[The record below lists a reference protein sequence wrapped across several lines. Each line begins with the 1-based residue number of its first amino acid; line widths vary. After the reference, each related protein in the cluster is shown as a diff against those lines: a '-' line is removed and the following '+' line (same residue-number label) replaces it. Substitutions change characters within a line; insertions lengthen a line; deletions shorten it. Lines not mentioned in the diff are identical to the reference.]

1 MAERADPTHRGK
13 RLEFAG
19 TPVAPGE
26 RAEIRLKVSES
37 YFAEPVT
44 IPVTVVRGGPGP
56 TLFVTAT
63 VHGDELNGV
72 GILHDL
78 LHDTPFENLRGT
90 LIAVPIVN
98 VPGFLSQSRL
108 LPDRRDLNR
117 SFPGGR
123 RGSLTSRLADTLFR
137 EVIRQS
143 NFGIDLHTA
152 GGERSNYPQVR
163 ADLADPGTAELARA
177 FGCAVMVDGGGPEKS
192 LRRTAVAAGIP
203 TIVYE
208 AGSARRFE
216 RPFIGAGT
224 AGIRNVL
231 RHLGMLDGE
240 AVEPP
245 LRLTIRRTHWVR
257 ARAGGILDLEV
268 QLGQPLQ
275 RGADRVAQHRPL
287 RPRPQPP
294 QGAPRRPRARAHAAA
309 PGAPRRRRLPPR
321 AARAGGARRVVRAL
335 AAGGRQDRP
344 LRALEIAVLMATNIS
359 IDGTCGPCGDG
370 VSRGAC
376 GPPRLCYDPFRRRR
390 DHSINCPQIL
400 PGRISTGCGK
410 TVEFVCS

>member
-1 MAERADPTHRGK
+1 MDDPTHRGK
-13 RLEFAG
+13 SLELAG
-19 TPVAPGE
+19 TAVAPGE
-26 RAEIRLKVSES
+26 IAEIRLKVSES

-78 LHDTPFENLRGT
+78 LHDTRFASLRGT
-90 LIAVPIVN
+90 LIAVPIAN
-98 VPGFLSQSRL
+98 VPGFLAQTRL

-137 EVIRQS
+137 EVVRQS
-143 NFGIDLHTA
+143 DFGIDLHTA

-163 ADLADPGTAELARA
+163 ADLSDPGTAELARA
-177 FGCAVMVDGGGPEKS
+177 FGCPVIVDGAGPEKS

-216 RPFIGAGT
+216 RPYIDVGT

-231 RHLGMLDGE
+231 RHLGMLEGG

-245 LRLTIRRTHWVR
+245 LSLTIRQTRWVR
-257 ARAGGILDLEV
+257 ARAGGILDLAV
-268 QLGQPLQ
+268 QLGEPLRRGQTLSLNTDPFGHGRSRLRAPHGGLVLGLTQLPLVHPGDAVCHLAELEPEELAAWSEHWQ
-275 RGADRVAQHRPL
+275 RG
-287 RPRPQPP
+287 
-294 QGAPRRPRARAHAAA
+294 G
-309 PGAPRRRRLPPR
+309 
-321 AARAGGARRVVRAL
+321 
-335 AAGGRQDRP
+335 
-344 LRALEIAVLMATNIS
+344 
-359 IDGTCGPCGDG
+359 
-370 VSRGAC
+370 
-376 GPPRLCYDPFRRRR
+376 
-390 DHSINCPQIL
+390 
-400 PGRISTGCGK
+400 GRIS
-410 TVEFVCS
+410 S